1 MVNYEKVI
9 FEDTDDYTPLRSEE
23 ETEDA
28 LAQAV
33 DAEGTNSTPSGKKKL
48 SQKQLDALAKG
59 RARVALNRKK
69 RLAEE
74 KKDKK
79 FVEDGI
85 KLKVEQKEKKKKIMR
100 TQKEQEH
107 YEKLMAKKELEIAKE
122 AEREAWKLEK
132 AQLETKEDEPLPPP
146 PDTEGVDE
154 PTDEFK
160 LANFY
165 ELREEF
171 LGKCENVED
180 FEEMMFHLDTI
191 TEEDIVDDEK
201 LLNKLNN
208 ILVNYNE

>member
-9 FEDTDDYTPLRSEE
+9 FEDPDDTHE
-23 ETEDA
+23 ETP
-28 LAQAV
+28 Q
-33 DAEGTNSTPSGKKKL
+33 GTQDDSNNTPSGKKKL

-69 RLAEE
+69 KLADE

-85 KLKVEQKEKKKKIMR
+85 KLKVEQKEQKRNIMR
-100 TQKEQEH
+100 TQKEQEL
-107 YEKLMAKKELEIAKE
+107 YNKLMAKKERE
-122 AEREAWKLEK
+122 AEDR
-132 AQLETKEDEPLPPP
+132 ETKEDEPLPSPP
-146 PDTEGVDE
+146 

-171 LGKCENVED
+171 LGKCETLED
-180 FEEMMFHLDTI
+180 FEEMSCHLDTI

>member
-9 FEDTDDYTPLRSEE
+9 FEDPDDTASGEHE
-23 ETEDA
+23 ETP
-28 LAQAV
+28 Q
-33 DAEGTNSTPSGKKKL
+33 GTQDDSNNTPSGKKKL

-69 RLAEE
+69 KLADE

-85 KLKVEQKEKKKKIMR
+85 KLKVEQKEQKRNIMR

-107 YEKLMAKKELEIAKE
+107 YNKLMAKKE
-122 AEREAWKLEK
+122 AE
-132 AQLETKEDEPLPPP
+132 QTKEDEPLPSPP
-146 PDTEGVDE
+146 

-171 LGKCENVED
+171 LGKCETLED
-180 FEEMMFHLDTI
+180 FEEMSCHLDTI